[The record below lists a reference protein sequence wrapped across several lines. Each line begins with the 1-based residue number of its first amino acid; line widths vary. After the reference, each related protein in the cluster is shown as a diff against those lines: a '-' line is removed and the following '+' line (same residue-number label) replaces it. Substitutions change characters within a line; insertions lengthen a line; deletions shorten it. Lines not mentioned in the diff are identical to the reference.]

1 MTRLTALWQLLST
14 SKSQDLIER
23 ASNLQS
29 LIAQLEKEIQQI
41 FNSGQVAP
49 ENSWIVR
56 YQVKGKYGV
65 YWYYKLQ
72 AELPVFDKRESGKS
86 RYKHL
91 GRAGSPAYNDA
102 VTAMIRRTK
111 IDALHRM
118 VNTIK
123 QGWIDLYEETE
134 KPSKNS

>member
-1 MTRLTALWQLLST
+1 MPPIPKKPRQ
-14 SKSQDLIER
+14 QDLIER
-23 ASNLQS
+23 ASCLQS
-29 LIAQLEKEIQQI
+29 LITQLEKERQQI
-41 FNSGQVAP
+41 FDSGQVAP

-72 AELPVFDKRESGKS
+72 SELPVFDKREQGKS

-91 GRAGSPAYNDA
+91 GRAGSPVYNDA
-102 VTAMIRRTK
+102 VTSMVRRAK
-111 IDALHRM
+111 IDALTRII
-118 VNTIK
+118 NTIK

-134 KPSKNS
+134 KTSDNS

>member
-1 MTRLTALWQLLST
+1 MSDRVS
-14 SKSQDLIER
+14 S
-23 ASNLQS
+23 LQS
-29 LIAQLEKEIQQI
+29 LIAQLEKEIHQI
-41 FNSGQVAP
+41 FSYGEVAP

-72 AELPVFDKRESGKS
+72 AESPVFDKREQEKS

-102 VTAMIRRTK
+102 VTAFVRRAK
-111 IDALHRM
+111 IDALDRII
-118 VNTIK
+118 NTIK
-123 QGWIDLYEETE
+123 QE
-134 KPSKNS
+134 

>member
-1 MTRLTALWQLLST
+1 MPRST
-14 SKSQDLIER
+14 KQPQQQDLIER
-23 ASNLQS
+23 ASSLQS

-41 FNSGQVAP
+41 FESGQVGA

-72 AELPVFDKRESGKS
+72 AESPVFDKVKQGKS

-102 VTAMIRRTK
+102 VTAMVRRAK
-111 IDALHRM
+111 IDAISRII
-118 VNTIK
+118 NTIK

-134 KPSKNS
+134 KSSKKS